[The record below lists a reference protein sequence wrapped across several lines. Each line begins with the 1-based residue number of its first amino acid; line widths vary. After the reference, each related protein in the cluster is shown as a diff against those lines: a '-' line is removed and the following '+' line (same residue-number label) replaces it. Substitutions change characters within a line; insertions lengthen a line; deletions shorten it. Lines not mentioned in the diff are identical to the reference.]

1 MRSGFVTGSVTIM
14 QDGSVSPDAFS
25 VALVGAGALGTVLG
39 RGLAENGQRV
49 EAVLSRSAKSARALA
64 DRVGASVAGSVEEEA
79 LPAAVRLVLICV
91 PDDAIAG
98 VAERLAGFTHPWDDT
113 IVAHTSGA
121 QPAAVLD
128 PVARKGAATM
138 SFHPLQTFTEATS
151 PAALN
156 GIFVGLEGDERA
168 LAVGEVLASKLGAHP
183 VRLTPEEKAR
193 YHCAAALASNGLVAL
208 MAVVEEVFGSLEDVD
223 ATGRTGTDL
232 VAPLIEHTWAHLD
245 QGSPEEALTG
255 PVRRGDEGTVQAHL
269 DALQAETP
277 HLVPLYAALSTE
289 MVRVAVRAG
298 LPTDRAEALLETLR
312 EATEAAT
319 DADDL
324 PPPSR

>member
-1 MRSGFVTGSVTIM
+1 M
-14 QDGSVSPDAFS
+14 QNGSVSPDAS
-25 VALVGAGALGTVLG
+25 PVAIVGAGAVGTVLG
-39 RGLAENGQRV
+39 RGLAATEFRI
-49 EAVLSRSAKSARALA
+49 EAVLSRRAETAQALA
-64 DRVGASVAGSVEEEA
+64 DQVGAPVAGPFGEEA

-98 VAERLAGFTHPWDDT
+98 VAERLAGFDHPWDPT

-128 PVARKGAATM
+128 PVAQEGAATM

-156 GIFVGLEGDERA
+156 DIVVGLEGDERA
-168 LAVGEVLASKLGAHP
+168 LAVGETLARSLGAHP
-183 VRLTPEEKAR
+183 VRLTPEDKAR

-208 MAVVEEVFGSLEDVD
+208 LAVVEEVFGSFEDVD
-223 ATGRTGTDL
+223 TAGKTGIDL
-232 VAPLIEHTWAHLD
+232 VAPLVEHTWAHLD

-269 DALQAETP
+269 DALRAETP

-289 MVRVAVRAG
+289 MVRVAVRDG
-298 LPTDRAEALLETLR
+298 LPADRAEALLKTLR
-312 EATEAAT
+312 TATEAV
-319 DADDL
+319 DDL
-324 PPPSR
+324 EDPPAPSR